1 MSKRNFDYKK
11 RLNAKSKLYKKRTIA
26 LATSFVLVAGPIAM
40 SGSLPG
46 LSINSVQAATLA
58 DVNLLTN
65 TTVSATL
72 GNFGGTDPYSLSL
85 GLTGQGV
92 ADAGVL
98 APEKVAVFY
107 APELAGKMTA
117 VGPADV
123 RVEILPITMDDLGTL
138 NETLNGVTTVLTGT
152 VTEVLSVVDQLQSS
166 LIPNELLTINGISEL
181 ESAVD
186 ALNNIDDA
194 LTDLL
199 AYEDTIETTIAEDG
213 SITVDFSDGLGNHLE
228 TAINEVV
235 VTLLEDVVTALNG
248 VELAI
253 LPGAEE
259 IPGVGLIIGGLN
271 DLVNGVLGTVTG
283 TVDEVVGLIDD
294 ITDGT
299 IDLTNDLV
307 GLQVIG
313 QTSVNLNVN
322 VDKPIGI
329 IGDVEVTGAAVNTGV
344 IDLELLGSLTD
355 STTVTFNDPDEG
367 DGDADADDLILDIP
381 SVNDVY
387 DGDTEITGTGESG
400 STIQVEDEAGNEL
413 GSGVVAEDGNFT
425 VELETPLVE
434 GMELEVTQSQ
444 ENENGETVESD
455 PAYLTVQPS
464 DDNGAD
470 GGITLE
476 APSVND
482 VFDGD
487 AEVTGTGESGSTVQ
501 VEDGAGN
508 ELGTGVVAEDGN
520 FTVELDAPLEEGMEL
535 EVTQSQEDENGETV
549 ESDPVYVTVQPS
561 DNIGDNDGITLE
573 APSVNDVFDGDAEVT
588 GTGESGSTIQVED
601 GAGNELGSGVVA
613 EDGNFTVELETPLVE
628 GMELEVTQSQEDEN
642 GETVESDPVYVTVQP
657 SDNIGDN
664 DGITLEAPSVNDV
677 FDGDAEVT
685 GEGEPGATIQ
695 VEDEAGNELG
705 SGVVAEDGN
714 FTVELETPLVEG
726 MELEVTQSQENENG
740 ETVES
745 DPAYL
750 TVQPSDDNGADGG
763 ITLEAPSVNDVYD
776 GDTEV
781 TGTGESGATVQVE
794 DEAGN
799 ELGTGVVAEDGKFTV
814 ELETPLVEGM
824 ELEVTQSQ
832 EDENGETVESDPAYV
847 TVQPSDDNGADGGI
861 TLEAPSVNDVYDGD
875 TEITGSGESG
885 ATVQVEDEAGNE
897 LGTGVVAE
905 DGKFTVE
912 LETPLVEGMK
922 LEVTQSQEDENGE
935 TVESDPV
942 YVTVQPSEDNGADD
956 GFTLEAPFVN
966 DVYDGDTA
974 VTGKGEPRSTVHVKN
989 KAGNELGSGLV
1000 DEDGNFTVELGT
1012 PLVEGMELEVTQ
1024 SQENEN
1030 GERVESAPT
1039 NVTVQQV
1046 DTGDGDADGQPG
1058 TSGTPGNQGTNGNV
1072 SGFGNSNSNTL
1083 PNTATGI
1090 WTVGATGLGAL
1101 LAGLGARLFGR
1112 RRKQ

>member
-1 MSKRNFDYKK
+1 M
-11 RLNAKSKLYKKRTIA
+11 
-26 LATSFVLVAGPIAM
+26 
-40 SGSLPG
+40 
-46 LSINSVQAATLA
+46 
-58 DVNLLTN
+58 
-65 TTVSATL
+65 
-72 GNFGGTDPYSLSL
+72 
-85 GLTGQGV
+85 
-92 ADAGVL
+92 
-98 APEKVAVFY
+98 
-107 APELAGKMTA
+107 
-117 VGPADV
+117 
-123 RVEILPITMDDLGTL
+123 
-138 NETLNGVTTVLTGT
+138 
-152 VTEVLSVVDQLQSS
+152 
-166 LIPNELLTINGISEL
+166 
-181 ESAVD
+181 
-186 ALNNIDDA
+186 
-194 LTDLL
+194 
-199 AYEDTIETTIAEDG
+199 
-213 SITVDFSDGLGNHLE
+213 
-228 TAINEVV
+228 
-235 VTLLEDVVTALNG
+235 
-248 VELAI
+248 
-253 LPGAEE
+253 
-259 IPGVGLIIGGLN
+259 
-271 DLVNGVLGTVTG
+271 
-283 TVDEVVGLIDD
+283 
-294 ITDGT
+294 
-299 IDLTNDLV
+299 
-307 GLQVIG
+307 
-313 QTSVNLNVN
+313 
-322 VDKPIGI
+322 
-329 IGDVEVTGAAVNTGV
+329 
-344 IDLELLGSLTD
+344 
-355 STTVTFNDPDEG
+355 
-367 DGDADADDLILDIP
+367 
-381 SVNDVY
+381 
-387 DGDTEITGTGESG
+387 
-400 STIQVEDEAGNEL
+400 
-413 GSGVVAEDGNFT
+413 
-425 VELETPLVE
+425 
-434 GMELEVTQSQ
+434 
-444 ENENGETVESD
+444 
-455 PAYLTVQPS
+455 TVQPS

-482 VFDGD
+482 VYDGD
-487 AEVTGTGESGSTVQ
+487 TEITGTGESGS
-501 VEDGAGN
+501 
-508 ELGTGVVAEDGN
+508 
-520 FTVELDAPLEEGMEL
+520 
-535 EVTQSQEDENGETV
+535 
-549 ESDPVYVTVQPS
+549 
-561 DNIGDNDGITLE
+561 
-573 APSVNDVFDGDAEVT
+573 
-588 GTGESGSTIQVED
+588 
-601 GAGNELGSGVVA
+601 
-613 EDGNFTVELETPLVE
+613 
-628 GMELEVTQSQEDEN
+628 
-642 GETVESDPVYVTVQP
+642 
-657 SDNIGDN
+657 
-664 DGITLEAPSVNDV
+664 
-677 FDGDAEVT
+677 
-685 GEGEPGATIQ
+685 TIQ

-799 ELGTGVVAEDGKFTV
+799 ELGTGVVAEDGNFTV